1 MGGGWQVQA
10 LEVRVDGQ
18 PDFTMPVPIS
28 DEAMSR
34 IVSKRLLTVREA
46 NNSSQ
51 RYGVAYLRLALRR
64 LEHLAAEGRLD
75 EMSDAQREQFVATPE
90 EDTLLAR
97 MIRDKTCEY
106 QLADGRDLYC
116 SAAALT
122 DKTVVGMVGLRKVAP
137 TNRATCNRCALPDTD
152 MVCSHLHHPRVVGA
166 QLDQGELDRSLGGA
180 RCDLGNPEIGEPARC
195 KPGGNHCWERVVE
208 TRSNGATAATT
219 PLMLH
224 EAFDFLDVVW
234 QVAFGRPLLD
244 LKATAGPGRLAS
256 SPTTREE
263 VMSAASDLS
272 DIFARF
278 DVPDS
283 VLNDAGKKIPKGQT
297 LDRLEAALLWHPE
310 LDNNRVTDAIRVL
323 QAANQS
329 RNGMQH
335 TAAAARGLA
344 ALARLGVETP
354 VTDWKSAWSLIRS
367 AVVKAL
373 TDLREETRKVQRST
387 AKR

>member
-18 PDFTMPVPIS
+18 PGFTMPVPIS

-34 IVSKRLLTVREA
+34 MISSRLLTVREA
-46 NNSSQ
+46 NNSSE
-51 RYGVAYLRLALRR
+51 RYKVAYLRLAIRR
-64 LEHLAAEGRLD
+64 LEQLAEEGRLD

-90 EDTLLAR
+90 EDPLLAR

-106 QLADGRDLYC
+106 QLVDARDLYC
-116 SAAALT
+116 SAAGPT
-122 DKTVVGMVGLRKVAP
+122 DKTVVGTVGLRKVAP
-137 TNRATCNRCALPDTD
+137 TNRATCNRCPLPDTD

-166 QLDQGELDRSLGGA
+166 QLQEGELSRSLGGA
-180 RCDLGNPEIGEPARC
+180 TCDLGNPEIGEPALC

-208 TRSNGATAATT
+208 TRSNDATSATT

-224 EAFDFLDVVW
+224 EALDFLDVVW
-234 QVAFGRPLLD
+234 QLTFGRPLLD
-244 LKATAGPGRLAS
+244 LKATGGPGRLAS

-278 DVPDS
+278 DVPDE
-283 VLNDAGKKIPKGQT
+283 VLNDAGARIPKGQT
-297 LDRLEAALLWHPE
+297 LDRLEAALLTRSE
-310 LDNNRVTDAIRVL
+310 TDKNRVSVAMRVL

-335 TAAAARGLA
+335 SGAAAKGLA
-344 ALARLGVETP
+344 ALSRLGVETP
-354 VTDWKSAWSLIRS
+354 VTDWKSAWGLIRS

-373 TDLREETRKVQRST
+373 IDLREETRKVQIN
-387 AKR
+387 